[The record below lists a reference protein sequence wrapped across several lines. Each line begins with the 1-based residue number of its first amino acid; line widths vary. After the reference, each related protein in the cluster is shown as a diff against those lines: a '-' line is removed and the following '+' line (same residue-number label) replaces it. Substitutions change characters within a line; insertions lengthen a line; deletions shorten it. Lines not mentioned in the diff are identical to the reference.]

1 MEDSGRLSKSARE
14 AVEQAAALVRG
25 ARRTV
30 ALVGAGLSV
39 ESGIPPF
46 RGPGGLWTRYGE
58 PPMNGY
64 AQFLRDPVAWW
75 RDLLKP
81 SGPRAELLGALR
93 DAEPNAGHHALV
105 RMERAGQL
113 HCTITQN
120 IDNLHVRAG
129 SRQLV
134 EIHGNATLLRCVECR
149 SRYPRDGFPVDA
161 DSLPP
166 RCPECAG
173 LVKSDTVM
181 FGEPIPGDV
190 SLACERA
197 VEDCDCVLLVG
208 TSASVYP
215 AAGLAWSVLKDG
227 GSLVEV
233 NPEETDASARCR
245 VSIRARS
252 SEVLP
257 LLAARL
263 AS

>member
-1 MEDSGRLSKSARE
+1 VEESARLSKPERE
-14 AVEQAAALVRG
+14 AVERAAALIRD
-25 ARRTV
+25 ADRTV

-46 RGPGGLWTRYGE
+46 RGPNGLWTRYGE
-58 PPMNGY
+58 PSMNGY
-64 AQFLRDPVAWW
+64 MEFLRDPAGWW
-75 RDLLKP
+75 RELLEP
-81 SGPRAELLGALR
+81 SGPRAELLTALR
-93 DAEPNAGHHALV
+93 SAEPNAGHHALV
-105 RMERAGQL
+105 RMERAGEL

-120 IDNLHVRAG
+120 IDNLHARAG

-134 EIHGNATLLRCVECR
+134 EIHGNATLLRCVQCR
-149 SRYPRDGFPVDA
+149 SRYPRDGFPVDVRA
-161 DSLPP
+161 LPP
-166 RCPECAG
+166 GCPECAG
-173 LVKSDTVM
+173 LLKSDTVM

-197 VEDCDCVLLVG
+197 LESCDCMLLVG

-215 AAGLAWSVLKDG
+215 AAGLAWSVLERG

-233 NPEETDASARCR
+233 NPEETEASDHCR

-257 LLAARL
+257 LLARRL
-263 AS
+263 EC